1 MLSQCKQLSRFSV
14 FDEMSSFFQVIQKT
28 CNQVSDDDYF
38 KRPNIDNKLPI
49 MPIDI
54 PYMVKLIAYIET
66 PNLLFLVLQYAS
78 GGKLFD
84 YIKNYVKS
92 IPDTPVRQVN
102 LENVF
107 IEAEEIQNS
116 RKTSKDNSKVCRDT
130 VEQIEFN
137 KNLTENRL
145 KEEQNEKNLNN
156 IKQSSSNSEQ
166 TDKSNDLSV
175 NEIVINSQR
184 LLLNVDN
191 ALSGQ
196 YLKDKSASD
205 EVDCCVVS
213 EADKVSE
220 VGVVEGNRLGLMVS
234 EVERT
239 FDGLQEKLAQIILE
253 EEGSNFNVSTF
264 VILFLIESLARRG
277 MVIVHNYLLLR

>member
-1 MLSQCKQLSRFSV
+1 MK
-14 FDEMSSFFQVIQKT
+14 FDESFKFCETNGSSVAICVRNAYNDSLFQVIQKT

-130 VEQIEFN
+130 VERIEFN

-145 KEEQNEKNLNN
+145 KEEQNEKNSNN
-156 IKQSSSNSEQ
+156 NKQFSSNSEQ
-166 TDKSNDLSV
+166 IDKNNDLSV
-175 NEIVINSQR
+175 NEIVTNSQR

-196 YLKDKSASD
+196 YLKDKSVGV
-205 EVDCCVVS
+205 EVDCGIVS
-213 EADKVSE
+213 EVNRVSDRSE
-220 VGVVEGNRLGLMVS
+220 VGVKADRLGLTVS

-239 FDGLQEKLAQIILE
+239 FDGLQEKLEQIIMD
-253 EEGSNFNVSTF
+253 GDGTNFNVST
-264 VILFLIESLARRG
+264 L
-277 MVIVHNYLLLR
+277 

>member
-1 MLSQCKQLSRFSV
+1 
-14 FDEMSSFFQVIQKT
+14 
-28 CNQVSDDDYF
+28 
-38 KRPNIDNKLPI
+38 

-92 IPDTPVRQVN
+92 IPDTPVRQLN

-116 RKTSKDNSKVCRDT
+116 RKTSKDNSKVCHDT
-130 VEQIEFN
+130 VERIEFN
-137 KNLTENRL
+137 KNLSENRL
-145 KEEQNEKNLNN
+145 KEEQNEKNSNS

-166 TDKSNDLSV
+166 TDKNGELSV
-175 NEIVINSQR
+175 TEIVINSQR

-191 ALSGQ
+191 ALSGR
-196 YLKDKSASD
+196 YLKDKSVGG
-205 EVDCCVVS
+205 EVDCGVVS
-213 EADKVSE
+213 GVDGVSDKSE
-220 VGVVEGNRLGLMVS
+220 VGVVEGDRLGLMVS

-239 FDGLQEKLAQIILE
+239 FDGLQEKLDQIIMDE
-253 EEGSNFNVSTF
+253 DGSNFNVSITF
-264 VILFLIESLARRG
+264 
-277 MVIVHNYLLLR
+277 